1 MYIPTRAER
10 YSKAARLSLLL
21 CIVIPGGIVAW
32 LYAYN
37 DLLFSLSAF
46 LWPIALPL
54 RYAGMNTAPALCVSA
69 LLQSILFFWM
79 VRTPRLTP
87 RGRLT
92 FAVTWGMLFAFLL
105 RVLIAFEIWRQAG
118 GA

>member
-10 YSKAARLSLLL
+10 YGKAARLSLLL
-21 CIVIPGGIVAW
+21 CIVLPSGIVAW

-37 DLLFSLSAF
+37 DLLFSLTAF

-54 RYAGMNTAPALCVSA
+54 RYTGMNNVPALCISA
-69 LLQSILFFWM
+69 FLQAVIFFWM
-79 VRTPRLTP
+79 ARTPCLTP

-92 FAVTWGMLFAFLL
+92 FAVTWGMFFAFVL
-105 RVLIAFEIWRQAG
+105 RLLIAFEIWRQIIQG
-118 GA
+118 